1 MPGYPEIRLAWMPRR
16 KLTRMLEQFDAD
28 AIHISTEGP
37 LGQAARKYC
46 LKRGLRFTTAYHTRF
61 PEYVR
66 LRIPVPLA
74 WSYSF
79 VRRFHNAASITMVAT
94 PSLEYELDQRG
105 FKHLRRWSRG
115 VDIDLFRPRNDRL
128 IPGISPIAVFVGRVA
143 VEKNIHAFL
152 DLDIKAT
159 KVVIGDG
166 PAMSELK
173 RRYPET
179 VFLGYKTGEDLARHI
194 ASADVMVFPSLTD
207 TFGLVVL
214 EGMACGVPVAAY
226 PVTGPKDIVENGVN
240 GWVDG
245 DLAYAV
251 EQALKVPP
259 QQCRDYAEKHSWQH
273 AANQFESNLVPV
285 NGTDARLQV
294 LEARAGEAAS
304 QI

>member
-16 KLTRMLEQFDAD
+16 KLTRMLNQFDAD

-46 LKRGLRFTTAYHTRF
+46 IKRGLRFTTAYHTRF
-61 PEYVR
+61 PEYIR
-66 LRIPVPLA
+66 LRIPVPLSV
-74 WSYSF
+74 SYGF
-79 VRRFHNAASITMVAT
+79 VRRFHNASSVTMVST
-94 PSLEYELDQRG
+94 PSMESVLSPRG
-105 FKHLRRWSRG
+105 FKNLRRWSRG
-115 VDIDLFRPRNDRL
+115 VDIDLFHPRDEKL
-128 IPGISPIAVFVGRVA
+128 YKAGHPVAVFVGRVA

-152 DLDIKAT
+152 DLDIDAT

-166 PAMSELK
+166 PAMGELK
-173 RRYPET
+173 RKYPET

-194 ASADVMVFPSLTD
+194 AAADVMVFPSLTD

-214 EGMACGVPVAAY
+214 EAMACGVPVAAF
-226 PVTGPKDIVENGVN
+226 PVTGPKDIIENGVN

-251 EQALKVPP
+251 SEALKVSP
-259 QQCRDYAEKHSWQH
+259 QQCREYAENNSWQH

-285 NGTDARLQV
+285 NGTDTCLQV
-294 LEARAGEAAS
+294 LDTQAGEAAS
-304 QI
+304 QT

>member
-1 MPGYPEIRLAWMPRR
+1 MPRR

-46 LKRGLRFTTAYHTRF
+46 CKRGLRFTTAYHTRF

-74 WSYSF
+74 WTYSF
-79 VRRFHNAASITMVAT
+79 VRSFHNSASITMFAT
-94 PSLEYELDQRG
+94 PSLENELNQRG
-105 FKHLRRWSRG
+105 FKHLRRWNRG
-115 VDIDLFRPRNDRL
+115 VYIDLLRPRNDRL
-128 IPGISPIAVFVGRVA
+128 ILGISPIAFIVGRVA

-166 PAMSELK
+166 PTMSELK
-173 RRYPET
+173 HRYPET
-179 VFLGYKTGEDLARHI
+179 VFLGYKSGEDLARHI

-226 PVTGPKDIVENGVN
+226 PVTGPKDIIENGVN
-240 GWVDG
+240 GRVDR

-251 EQALKVPP
+251 EQSLKVPP
-259 QQCRDYAEKHSWQH
+259 QQRRYYAEKHSWQH